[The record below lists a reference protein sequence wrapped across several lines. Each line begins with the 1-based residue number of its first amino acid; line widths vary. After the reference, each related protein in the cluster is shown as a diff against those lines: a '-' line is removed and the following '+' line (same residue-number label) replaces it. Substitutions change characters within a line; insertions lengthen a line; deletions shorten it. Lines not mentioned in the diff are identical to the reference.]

1 MAEKVLKEKKIPGG
15 RAPSGKAAKK
25 PVHNS
30 RKKVIL
36 ITAIILAVIL
46 VAVGV
51 TLLVMYLTGDRPIK
65 QTEEEKR
72 VVGTCGGMEIQY
84 EELRFVAMTYRDTY
98 EKAYGKEVWN
108 DPDKCEEF
116 RETVLSVLRNN
127 YAVFKAC
134 DAYQINYNDSALTD
148 AVQKQ
153 IEATRKEAGSRSAY
167 KKQLEKYYLT
177 DHLFRFTLLAEQA
190 QNELYFQLRDFIGKV
205 PIGDTTYDFY
215 GNYAAPADYA
225 EFYNDYL
232 TVQSGSSR
240 IPSGNLIPVDYFF
253 IQNDAGEDPEVNRA
267 LAASYREQLLAADP
281 SEREELIGHIIGSDK
296 NCAYTGVGPYFI
308 VRGTYTDEFWDG
320 VSGLSKEGD
329 VSPVIE
335 TTGGYY
341 VAVRVAPD
349 EAKLLAEVQTLMK
362 EYQSALVESYIEEI
376 KAGLSV
382 ELNEYGKSLNLLE
395 ISMR

>member
-15 RAPSGKAAKK
+15 RASSDKAAKK

-134 DAYQINYNDSALTD
+134 DASQINYNDSALTD

-153 IEATRKEAGSRSAY
+153 VEATRKEAGSRSAY
-167 KKQLEKYYLT
+167 NKQL
-177 DHLFRFTLLAEQA
+177 
-190 QNELYFQLRDFIGKV
+190 
-205 PIGDTTYDFY
+205 
-215 GNYAAPADYA
+215 
-225 EFYNDYL
+225 
-232 TVQSGSSR
+232 
-240 IPSGNLIPVDYFF
+240 
-253 IQNDAGEDPEVNRA
+253 
-267 LAASYREQLLAADP
+267 
-281 SEREELIGHIIGSDK
+281 
-296 NCAYTGVGPYFI
+296 
-308 VRGTYTDEFWDG
+308 
-320 VSGLSKEGD
+320 
-329 VSPVIE
+329 
-335 TTGGYY
+335 
-341 VAVRVAPD
+341 
-349 EAKLLAEVQTLMK
+349 
-362 EYQSALVESYIEEI
+362 
-376 KAGLSV
+376 
-382 ELNEYGKSLNLLE
+382 
-395 ISMR
+395 